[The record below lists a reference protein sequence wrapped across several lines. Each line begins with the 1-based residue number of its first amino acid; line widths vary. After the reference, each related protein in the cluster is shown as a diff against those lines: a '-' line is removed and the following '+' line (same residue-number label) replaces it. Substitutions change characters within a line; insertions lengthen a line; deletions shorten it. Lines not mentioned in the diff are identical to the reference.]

1 MTKYL
6 LIMYMCSM
14 VSGQCP
20 SSHVTGY
27 SFESHAACVEQ
38 GYKVAHNT
46 FRSLEDTEEMEREY
60 IETARIVIRFDCQA
74 VEVPK
79 PIIPPKKPKV
89 NAGLIS

>member
-14 VSGQCP
+14 LSGQCP

-27 SFESHAACVEQ
+27 SFESHAACVEY
-38 GYKVAHNT
+38 GYRVAHGT
-46 FRSLEDTEEMEREY
+46 FKSLEETEEMTQEY
-60 IETARIVIRFDCQA
+60 IENSRIIVRFDCRA

-79 PIIPPKKPKV
+79 QIVPPAKPKT
-89 NAGLIS
+89 NA